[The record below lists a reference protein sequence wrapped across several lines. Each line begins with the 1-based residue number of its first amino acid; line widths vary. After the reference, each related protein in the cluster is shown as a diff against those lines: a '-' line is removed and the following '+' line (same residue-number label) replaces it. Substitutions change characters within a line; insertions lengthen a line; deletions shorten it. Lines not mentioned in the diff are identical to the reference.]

1 MCIAWRREFEIGVTN
16 IDEQHKELVS
26 SFNCFIKACRDGEEN
41 SGLEKMFTFID
52 DFVVNHFR
60 DEEMIQE
67 KSSYPYF
74 ENHKLEH
81 LAFIEKINQIK
92 ACFNREEKSE
102 LIQII
107 TMNTVLLDWL
117 VKHIS
122 GSDRKFGQHLVASG
136 YLCTHR

>member
-26 SFNCFIKACRDGEEN
+26 SFNYFIKACRDGEEN

-60 DEEMIQE
+60 EEEIIQE
-67 KSSYPYF
+67 KSLYPDYK
-74 ENHKLEH
+74 NHRLEH
-81 LAFIEKINQIK
+81 LAFIEKINQFK
-92 ACFNREEKSE
+92 TDFNHEAKSE
-102 LIQII
+102 IVQII
-107 TMNTVLLDWL
+107 AINTILLDWL

-122 GSDRKFGQHLVASG
+122 GSDRKLGQHLVASG
-136 YLCTHR
+136 YLYTHG